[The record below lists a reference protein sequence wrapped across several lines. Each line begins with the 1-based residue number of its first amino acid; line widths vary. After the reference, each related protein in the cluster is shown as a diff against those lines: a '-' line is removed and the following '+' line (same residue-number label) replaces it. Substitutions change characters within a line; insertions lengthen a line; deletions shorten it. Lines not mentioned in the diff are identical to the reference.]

1 MRDTTVT
8 PTLAPTPNPDSPLT
22 APELWNL
29 PTPPGESSSV
39 LADVLNAGIDPAGA
53 FGAAFALNRVVGRES
68 FNGWLQQKAG
78 VQPTAPAASPASS
91 AAPASAPQTNLDGSV
106 SSPMDEKTSTIKT
119 PQGQG
124 SGLLGPDGKP
134 MNPAAPD
141 GGDAAKAA
149 SRAAADDAAEASA
162 KASKRALGKVM
173 AEDGAKAA
181 VRQGVVQ
188 ATTRGAA
195 LSGRLAAGA
204 LLRLG
209 AMSVPGLGLAITAA
223 FWVFDTDGRKAF
235 NGLMEHLTGTV
246 TPDVNAAPEPP
257 RTKFLPLTQDG
268 NRDPTIEEIDAA
280 MSKANDATFGF
291 AEDMVWPLDDRA
303 MLTTSDFSP
312 VTEKLTKFTA
322 DLGET
327 LQQIT
332 AIYQGV
338 PDEQFV
344 TRAWNGTRPGMEK
357 LSEFQSTMLPNMF
370 GVFKRAVE
378 SGNNAYQ
385 GLRKVN
391 LSNRQTIANSNS
403 GIFSFFGNNIHRE
416 DMSGGVDEMRTAVDD
431 MQKLVPG
438 LVSALDGL
446 AIAPNGIANGSGFG
460 GTTSGET
467 TPGDQP
473 TTPGAPAAP
482 AVTPL
487 PPAPVTPA
495 DNKPA
500 QPDNPAK
507 DLASMLKNAVPN
519 TGMGMPM
526 MPQMPQV
533 PNLGSM
539 MPQSMPSAKPAGLD
553 AKELPDDLKA
563 KLADRLKDPDKK
575 DPLTEPGKGKAPEGV
590 LSPQPVPAG
599 QHPGQ
604 QRPVVEPAS
613 DKPGEQKPAVASN
626 TVEVNGR
633 KWTFDNP
640 KLAAMVDGLKSGEG
654 HHSLRQVASDA
665 GFRLPPV
672 GQDIG
677 TEVPT
682 NELKPGNVIMG
693 ANNQNGVFLGVGDDG
708 QAWAIDENG
717 EVKPLHE
724 IAKWDGGPHQ
734 GFFKLADDGSPTPQV
749 QEAGHQP
756 APGAP
761 PTPANPAPPPPPTP
775 STPDTNPGILPGQ
788 VTGNRGLNPGAV
800 PPNQ

>member
-1 MRDTTVT
+1 VTT
-8 PTLAPTPNPDSPLT
+8 PTLAPTPNADSPLT
-22 APELWNL
+22 APQLWKVSN
-29 PTPPGESSSV
+29 PTEQPANSV
-39 LADVLNAGIDPAGA
+39 LADVLDAGIDPAGA
-53 FGAAFALNRVVGRES
+53 FGAAFALNRVVGRDS
-68 FNGWLQQKAG
+68 FNTWLQQKAARPG
-78 VQPTAPAASPASS
+78 
-91 AAPASAPQTNLDGSV
+91 AAPTTLAN
-106 SSPMDEKTSTIKT
+106 
-119 PQGQG
+119 
-124 SGLLGPDGKP
+124 GKP
-134 MNPAAPD
+134 FSLDALFDKAEAEFADFPGM
-141 GGDAAKAA
+141 DAAKAA
-149 SRAAADDAAEASA
+149 RKPAADDAAAKATSRAAADDAAEASA
-162 KASKRALGKVM
+162 KASKRALGKVL
-173 AEDGAKAA
+173 AEDGAKSA
-181 VRQGVVQ
+181 VRRGVVL
-188 ATTRGAA
+188 AGTRGAA
-195 LSGRLAAGA
+195 LGGRLAAGA

-223 FWVFDTDGRKAF
+223 LWVFDTDGRKAF

-246 TPDVNAAPEPP
+246 TPDVNAPPEPG
-257 RTKFLPLTQDG
+257 RTKFLPLTHDG
-268 NRDPTIEEIDAA
+268 NRDPMIESVDRG
-280 MSKANDATFGF
+280 MGLANDAAFGF
-291 AEDMVWPLDDRA
+291 DEDLVWPLDDRA

-312 VTEKLTKFTA
+312 VTEKFTKFTA

-332 AIYQGV
+332 AIYQGL

-357 LSEFQSTMLPNMF
+357 LSEFQSTMLPNMLDVLKR
-370 GVFKRAVE
+370 GVEAN
-378 SGNNAYQ
+378 NNAYQ

-391 LSNRQTIANSNS
+391 LHNRQAIANSNS
-403 GIFSFFGNNIHRE
+403 GIFSFVGNYISD
-416 DMSGGVDEMRTAVDD
+416 DMFTGVDEARAAVDD
-431 MQKLVPG
+431 MQRLVPG
-438 LVSALDGL
+438 IVSALDGL
-446 AIAPNGIANGSGFG
+446 TIAPNGRVSGSGFG
-460 GTTSGET
+460 GRTAD
-467 TPGDQP
+467 DQSDAP
-473 TTPGAPAAP
+473 APAAP
-482 AVTPL
+482 VSVPA
-487 PPAPVTPA
+487 APVATTASPVPTAVPANSKPA
-495 DNKPA
+495 DNA
-500 QPDNPAK
+500 VR
-507 DLASMLKNAVPN
+507 DLASMLKNAMPN

-539 MPQSMPSAKPAGLD
+539 MPQSMPSAKPAGLEGR
-553 AKELPDDLKA
+553 ELPDDLKA

-604 QRPVVEPAS
+604 QRPVTEPAS

-640 KLAAMVDGLKSGEG
+640 RLAAMVDGLKSGDG

-708 QAWAIDENG
+708 QALAINENG

-749 QEAGHQP
+749 QEAAGHQPAP

-761 PTPANPAPPPPPTP
+761 PAPANPPPPTP
-775 STPDTNPGILPGQ
+775 SIPDTSAGQ
-788 VTGNRGLNPGAV
+788 VGAV
-800 PPNQ
+800 

>member
-1 MRDTTVT
+1 M
-8 PTLAPTPNPDSPLT
+8 
-22 APELWNL
+22 
-29 PTPPGESSSV
+29 PTPPGESNSV

-53 FGAAFALNRVVGRES
+53 FGAAFGLNRVVGRDS
-68 FNGWLQQKAG
+68 FNEWLQHKAG
-78 VQPTAPAASPASS
+78 VQPPAPAASPAPS
-91 AAPASAPQTNLDGSV
+91 APASAPQTNLDGSV
-106 SSPMDEKTSTIKT
+106 SSPMDDKTATIKT
-119 PQGQG
+119 PQGEG

-134 MNPAAPD
+134 VNSAGPD
-141 GGDAAKAA
+141 GDAARAATKPAADDAAARAA
-149 SRAAADDAAEASA
+149 SRGAADDAAEASA
-162 KASKRALGKVM
+162 KASKRALGKVLV
-173 AEDGAKAA
+173 EDGAKSAL
-181 VRQGVVQ
+181 RQGVVQ

-195 LSGRLAAGA
+195 LGGRFAAGA

-223 FWVFDTDGRKAF
+223 LWVFDTDGRKAF

-246 TPDVNAAPEPP
+246 TPDVNAPPEAG
-257 RTKFLPLTQDG
+257 RTKFLPLTHDG

-280 MSKANDATFGF
+280 MTKANDATFGF

-303 MLTTSDFSP
+303 MQTTSDFAP
-312 VTEKLTKFTA
+312 VTEKFTKFTA

-332 AIYQGV
+332 TIYQGV

-344 TRAWNGTRPGMEK
+344 TRAWNDTRPGMEK
-357 LSEFQSTMLPNMF
+357 LSEFQTTMLPNMF
-370 GVFKRAVE
+370 GVLKRAVE

-391 LSNRQTIANSNS
+391 LSNRETIANSNS

-416 DMSGGVDEMRTAVDD
+416 DMSGGVEEMRTAVDD

-438 LVSALDGL
+438 IVSALDGL
-446 AIAPNGIANGSGFG
+446 TIAPNARVSGSGFG
-460 GTTSGET
+460 GTTSGDT
-467 TPGDQP
+467 SPGGQP
-473 TTPGAPAAP
+473 EQPAAPGAPAAP

-487 PPAPVTPA
+487 PPASVNPA
-495 DNKPA
+495 DNKTA

-553 AKELPDDLKA
+553 ARELPDDLKA
-563 KLADRLKDPDKK
+563 KLADRLKEPDKK

-604 QRPVVEPAS
+604 QRPVTEPAS
-613 DKPGEQKPAVASN
+613 DKPGEQKPPVASN

-640 KLAAMVDGLKSGEG
+640 KLASMVDGLKSGDG

-708 QAWAIDENG
+708 QALAINENG

-734 GFFKLADDGSPTPQV
+734 GFFKLADDGAPTPAV
-749 QEAGHQP
+749 QEAAGHQP
-756 APGAP
+756 AAP
-761 PTPANPAPPPPPTP
+761 PAPGNPAPPPPSTP
-775 STPDTNPGILPGQ
+775 STQDTNPGILPGQ
-788 VTGNRGLNPGAV
+788 VTGNRGLDPGGV

>member
-1 MRDTTVT
+1 MS
-8 PTLAPTPNPDSPLT
+8 NPAEQPS
-22 APELWNL
+22 N
-29 PTPPGESSSV
+29 SV
-39 LADVLNAGIDPAGA
+39 LADVLDAGIDPAGA
-53 FGAAFALNRVVGRES
+53 FGAAFALNRVVGRDS
-68 FNGWLQQKAG
+68 FNTWLQQKATRPG
-78 VQPTAPAASPASS
+78 
-91 AAPASAPQTNLDGSV
+91 AAPT
-106 SSPMDEKTSTIKT
+106 TIA
-119 PQGQG
+119 
-124 SGLLGPDGKP
+124 DGKP
-134 MNPAAPD
+134 LSMDALFDKAEFADFPEWMSRQGPPESRRQMMRRRPPA
-141 GGDAAKAA
+141 GLQ
-149 SRAAADDAAEASA
+149 ADDAAEASA

-173 AEDGAKAA
+173 AVDGAKAA

-235 NGLMEHLTGTV
+235 NSLLEHLSGTV
-246 TPDVNAAPEPP
+246 TPDMNAPPEAG

-268 NRDPTIEEIDAA
+268 NRDPMIESVDRG
-280 MSKANDATFGF
+280 MGLANDAAFGF
-291 AEDMVWPLDDRA
+291 DEDVVWPLDDRA

-312 VTEKLTKFTA
+312 VMEKFTRFTA

-332 AIYQGV
+332 TIYQGV

-344 TRAWNGTRPGMEK
+344 TRAWSDTRPGMEK
-357 LSEFQSTMLPNMF
+357 LSEFQSTMLPNALDVLRR
-370 GVFKRAVE
+370 GVEA
-378 SGNNAYQ
+378 SNNAYQ

-391 LSNRQTIANSNS
+391 LSNRQAIANSNS
-403 GIFSFFGNNIHRE
+403 GILSFVGNYISD
-416 DMSGGVDEMRTAVDD
+416 DMRTGVAEARTAVDD
-431 MQKLVPG
+431 MQRLVPG
-438 LVSALDGL
+438 LVAALDGL
-446 AIAPNGIANGSGFG
+446 TIAPNGRASGSGFG
-460 GTTSGET
+460 GRTAD
-467 TPGDQP
+467 DQSDAP
-473 TTPGAPAAP
+473 APAAP
-482 AVTPL
+482 APA
-487 PPAPVTPA
+487 PPAPVLSPGAPAVAVAPA

-507 DLASMLKNAVPN
+507 DLASILKNAVPN
-519 TGMGMPM
+519 PGMPM

-708 QAWAIDENG
+708 QALAIDENG

-761 PTPANPAPPPPPTP
+761 SAPANPAPPPADAQPTH
-775 STPDTNPGILPGQ
+775 SRADQQLG
-788 VTGNRGLNPGAV
+788 
-800 PPNQ
+800 